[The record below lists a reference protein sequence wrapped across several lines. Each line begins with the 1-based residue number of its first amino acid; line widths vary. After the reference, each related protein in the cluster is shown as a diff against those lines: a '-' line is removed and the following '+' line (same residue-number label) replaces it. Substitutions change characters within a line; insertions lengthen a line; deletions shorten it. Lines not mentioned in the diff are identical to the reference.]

1 MEKFCFRSFCLVTQP
16 TPEWFSTNPCHFM
29 TSSSSRVQRQSSTDA
44 GNAEW
49 FTKGFVSANPLI
61 KNAVTSRKCEV
72 LFYVILPPFSSSGT
86 MSFYSKAIFTLF
98 LLTVFLITQQTFHLF
113 PLTNTTPSKNARKG
127 EFPGKQHKP
136 HRDFFYDQTS
146 WSLLCLGPY
155 LMLKASLSS
164 SMSTQ
169 ARHNS

>member
-98 LLTVFLITQQTFHLF
+98 LLTVFLITHRLFISSHSQTQ
-113 PLTNTTPSKNARKG
+113 PQAKTRGRGSSQGSSTSLTET
-127 EFPGKQHKP
+127 
-136 HRDFFYDQTS
+136 
-146 WSLLCLGPY
+146 
-155 LMLKASLSS
+155 S
-164 SMSTQ
+164 SMT
-169 ARHNS
+169 RLHGPFCV